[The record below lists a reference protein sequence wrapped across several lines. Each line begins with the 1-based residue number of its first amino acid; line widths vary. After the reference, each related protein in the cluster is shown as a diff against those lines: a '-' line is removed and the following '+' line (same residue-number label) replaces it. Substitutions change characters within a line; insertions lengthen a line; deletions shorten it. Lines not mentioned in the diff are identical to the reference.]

1 MSNQGPFTQKTYSRP
16 ADRWPDDLEAAQAGL
31 RKFVALA
38 YGKTW
43 VIQHNLASTD
53 LIIDT
58 WVDSS
63 TPLARYLEIKQLDNN
78 TIIVEWDSPARG
90 KMVVYSLRNLDDSS
104 RVLVQET
111 PAVDWDLPHDLGTTN
126 VLVDFW
132 VDDQRLDP
140 MNVQLRED
148 GIQATFPLACTGKAC
163 VTIADPNVNTEM
175 RIRLAQIVDWPTEFV
190 PAPHSHDVTTVTGSQ
205 DSLALDGR
213 APEYYLNISDIGATL
228 CPLEEA
234 DSKIA
239 LQYIPDDIPFRLAD
253 SQTTFLAKKL
263 RIDDTTTPL
272 RLQKDFS
279 DTSVGVVSML
289 PIFRH
294 LKVFGNIRNP
304 LNIPQLE
311 PNLDH
316 SLEIEAG
323 AGMRIDVESGRKIK
337 LVAPVNAPQL
347 FFYPGELTDQSQW
360 VITDNYFGEP
370 GRHIFYL
377 WETLP
382 NGNKGVL
389 PISGPWSTG
398 GMKMEMALNTVIV
411 ENAMG
416 RSVAGL
422 TLVAIGESVD

>member
-1 MSNQGPFTQKTYSRP
+1 MANQGPMTQKTYSRP
-16 ADRWPDDLEAAQAGL
+16 ADRWPDDLEAMQAGL

-43 VIQHNLASTD
+43 VIKHNLASTD
-53 LIIDT
+53 LVIDT

-90 KMVVYSLRNLDDSS
+90 KMVVYSLRDLDDSS

-111 PAVDWDLPHDLGTTN
+111 PATVWDLPHDLGTTN

-132 VDDQRLDP
+132 VDDQRVDP
-140 MNVQLRED
+140 VDVQLRED
-148 GIQATFPLACTGKAC
+148 GITAVFPIECTGKAC
-163 VTIADPNVNTEM
+163 VTVADPNVNTEM
-175 RIRLAQIVDWPTEFV
+175 RIRLAQIVDWPAEFV
-190 PAPHSHDVTTVTGSQ
+190 PAPHSHDETTVTGSQ
-205 DSLALDGR
+205 DSLALDGKS
-213 APEYYLNISDIGATL
+213 PEYYLNIGAIGNTV
-228 CPLEEA
+228 CPLEGTPK
-234 DSKIA
+234 KIA
-239 LQYIPDDIPFRLAD
+239 LNFIPDDVPFRVAN
-253 SQTTFLAKKL
+253 SQTTFLVKEL
-263 RIDDTTTPL
+263 RIDETTTPL
-272 RLQKDFS
+272 QLQRDLGDS
-279 DTSVGVVSML
+279 TIGVVSML

-294 LKVFGNIRNP
+294 LRIKGNMRNP

-311 PNLDH
+311 PDLDH

-323 AGMRIDVESGRKIK
+323 TGMRIDVDSGRKIT

-347 FFYPGELTDQSQW
+347 FHYPGTLGGTAQW

-377 WETLP
+377 YETLP
-382 NGNKGVL
+382 SGNKGVL
-389 PISGPWSTG
+389 PIGGPWIVG
-398 GMKMEMALNTVIV
+398 GVKMETSLNTVII

-416 RSVAGL
+416 RDISGL
-422 TLVAIGESVD
+422 TLVAFGESVD